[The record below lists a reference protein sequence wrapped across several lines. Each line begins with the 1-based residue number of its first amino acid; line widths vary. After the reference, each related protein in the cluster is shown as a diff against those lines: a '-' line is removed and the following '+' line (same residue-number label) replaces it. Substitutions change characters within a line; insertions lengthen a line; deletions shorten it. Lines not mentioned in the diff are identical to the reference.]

1 VKKEDKPMSSNPIVY
16 WELASSNAK
25 KSVEFFKKA
34 FGWQCDYD
42 QATTIYESAIPKTE
56 NKFSGGGVF
65 TLRRAKIPF
74 LTLYIEVEDI
84 NKKVKEI
91 EALGGFIV
99 EPPFDVT
106 PQVRICLFNEPSG
119 VTFAMLQRKK

>member
-1 VKKEDKPMSSNPIVY
+1 MSTNPIVY
-16 WELASSNAK
+16 WELASNNAE
-25 KSVEFFKKA
+25 KSVEFFKRA
-34 FGWQCDYD
+34 FGWQFDYHK
-42 QATTIYESAIPKTE
+42 ATTIYESPIPKTE

-65 TLRRAKIPF
+65 TLRRAKISF

-84 NKKVKEI
+84 DQKAKEI
-91 EALGGFIV
+91 EDMGGFIV

-106 PQVRICLFNEPSG
+106 PQVRICLFNEAAG

>member
-1 VKKEDKPMSSNPIVY
+1 MSSNPIVY
-16 WELASSNAK
+16 WELASHNAE

-34 FGWQCDYD
+34 FGWQFDYD
-42 QATTIYESAIPKTE
+42 KETTIYESPIPKDK
-56 NKFSGGGVF
+56 NKFAGGGIF
-65 TLRRAKIPF
+65 TLKRAKPPF

-84 NKKVKEI
+84 DKKVKEI

-106 PQVRICLFNEPSG
+106 PRVRICLFNEPSG
-119 VTFAMLQRKK
+119 VTFALIQKRKQ